1 MRSTKQH
8 VLAFPTVFGVCRLRT
23 DGGSKN
29 KTLQKFVFLYSAT
42 YRQTFTMFRTNS
54 ITPEGE
60 ILTPF
65 KSGSVLNARQQSPAD
80 DWHMGSERQQSPADD
95 WQVRFF

>member
-1 MRSTKQH
+1 M
-8 VLAFPTVFGVCRLRT
+8 CRLRT

-29 KTLQKFVFLYSAT
+29 KTLQKFVFFVFCYI
-42 YRQTFTMFRTNS
+42 QTDIHYVSHEFDY
-54 ITPEGE
+54 PEGE

-80 DWHMGSERQQSPADD
+80 DGTWGAHANSRQQTTGK
-95 WQVRFF
+95 

>member
-1 MRSTKQH
+1 MYWRFRHFLACVVSELTGAPKTK
-8 VLAFPTVFGVCRLRT
+8 PM
-23 DGGSKN
+23 
-29 KTLQKFVFLYSAT
+29 QKFVFCILLHK
-42 YRQTFTMFRTNS
+42 RQTFITNYVS
-54 ITPEGE
+54 HEFVYPEGE